1 MRTARA
7 QRSVFG
13 VLGALILALAAVFAA
28 GPAQAVSPSSGAV
41 ADHALLI
48 APPAPSDA
56 QAGASLAAASP
67 GISPAVNTQHVPAGG
82 SFSCGD
88 GNFCAA
94 VWDPTTS
101 DWKIFFLFACQRYSV
116 SNWLGDG
123 AYYNQQTGNA
133 TASIYG
139 QSGNLLVSAPADGGI
154 IHDIDWDAVWSI
166 RNC

>member
-7 QRSVFG
+7 QRSVLG

-28 GPAQAVSPSSGAV
+28 GPAQAASPSPGA
-41 ADHALLI
+41 ATNLLI

-56 QAGASLAAASP
+56 QGEVSLAAASP

-101 DWKIFFLFACQRYSV
+101 DWKIFFLFACRRYSV
-116 SNWLGDG
+116 SNWLGGG

-139 QSGNLLVSAPADGGI
+139 QSGNVLVSAPADGGI
-154 IHDIDWDAVWSI
+154 LHDINWDAVWSI

>member
-7 QRSVFG
+7 QRSVLG
-13 VLGALILALAAVFAA
+13 VLGALLLALAAVFAA
-28 GPAQAVSPSSGAV
+28 GPAQAASPSPGAA
-41 ADHALLI
+41 ADQRFI

-56 QAGASLAAASP
+56 QARASLAAASP
-67 GISPAVNTQHVPAGG
+67 GISPAVNTQHVPSGG

-139 QSGNLLVSAPADGGI
+139 QSGNVLVSAPADGGI
-154 IHDIDWDAVWSI
+154 SHGINWDAVWSI